1 MSELCAIEKAIRLN
15 EALVAN
21 RVPEDIR
28 PIIEEYAKDLAR
40 EMEDATREGILAVA
54 HEAVCSDRNHQYGEP
69 EDSFA
74 AIGALWSAYLSEKF
88 TEIEIDAQSAAEM
101 LILFKIARSVTSETP
116 KADTFADMAGYAACA
131 GEIACGGAV

>member
-15 EALVAN
+15 AALMDN

-28 PIIEEYAKDLAR
+28 PIIEEYAKDLVR
-40 EMEDATREGILAVA
+40 ESEGATRGGILAAA
-54 HEAVCSDRNHQYGEP
+54 HEAVCSDRNCQYGEP
-69 EDSFA
+69 EDSFS

-101 LILFKIARSVTSETP
+101 LLLFKIARSVSSETP

-131 GEIACGGAV
+131 GEIACGGMA

>member
-1 MSELCAIEKAIRLN
+1 MSELCAIEKEVRLN
-15 EALVAN
+15 AALVDN

-28 PIIEEYAKDLAR
+28 PIIEEYAKELAR
-40 EMEDATREGILAVA
+40 ETEVATRGGILAAA

-74 AIGALWSAYLSEKF
+74 VIGALWSAYLSRKF
-88 TEIEIDAQSAAEM
+88 KKIEVDAQSAAEM
-101 LILFKIARSVTSETP
+101 MVLFKIARSITSEHP